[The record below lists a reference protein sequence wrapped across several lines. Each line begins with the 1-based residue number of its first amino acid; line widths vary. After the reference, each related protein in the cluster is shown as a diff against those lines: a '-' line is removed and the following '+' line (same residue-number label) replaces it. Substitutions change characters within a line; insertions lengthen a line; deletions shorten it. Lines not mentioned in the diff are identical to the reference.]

1 MIAMMPNIVYFIS
14 GYTIDTK
21 IVISL
26 FLVFL
31 VFVVFGSNGVD
42 KCVYFYFEVF
52 KFAFDIS

>member
-26 FLVFL
+26 FLVFI
-31 VFVVFGSNGVD
+31 VFGSNGVD